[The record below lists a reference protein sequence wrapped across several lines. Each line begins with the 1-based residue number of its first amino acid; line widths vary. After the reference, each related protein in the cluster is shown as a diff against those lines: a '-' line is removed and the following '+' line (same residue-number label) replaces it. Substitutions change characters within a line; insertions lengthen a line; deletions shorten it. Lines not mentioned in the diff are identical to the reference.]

1 LRPGGRLVAT
11 SAAMD
16 QAAAAAE
23 RLGNLVQI
31 GVGRG
36 ERLPGGGW
44 QLAACNPVFVV
55 WGPEVA

>member
-1 LRPGGRLVAT
+1 VVAT
-11 SAAMD
+11 FAAID
-16 QAAAAAE
+16 QAAAAAN

-44 QLAACNPVFVV
+44 QLTARNPVFVV
-55 WGPEVA
+55 WGP